1 MTNNY
6 IAGGKDG
13 YLTFNNVSSS
23 LVVGTAEYPPPTSQ
37 SRIVNPRVL
46 S

>member
-1 MTNNY
+1 MTRREISTSRPYQQVVVTNNY

-23 LVVGTAEYPPPTSQ
+23 LVVGTA
-37 SRIVNPRVL
+37 
-46 S
+46 